1 VQSPPACSIA
11 LTRSLAY
18 GLLTLVV
25 TIILIAACAVSI
37 RTTGLFSYEKGLFL
51 LLATAVAAW
60 ALWDAGRPRHGAL
73 HYAAGEWVL
82 AQGES
87 ETLGTLQVALDLQH
101 YVLARFTPL
110 ASDADNALAPDLLHI
125 APAIAPTQWLHLDSR
140 QARQYG
146 QDWWALR
153 RALFAAPAAQWV

>member
-18 GLLTLVV
+18 GLLTSVV
-25 TIILIAACAVSI
+25 TIISIAACAVSI
-37 RTTGLFSYEKGLFL
+37 WTTELFAYEKGLFL

-60 ALWDAGRPRHGAL
+60 ALWDAGRPRQGAL

-87 ETLGTLQVALDLQH
+87 ETLGTLHVALDLQH

-110 ASDADNALAPDLLHI
+110 ASEADNALAPHLLQ
-125 APAIAPTQWLHLDSR
+125 IAPTQWLHLESR

-146 QDWWALR
+146 QDWRALR